1 MDNRKKIIWKRI
13 KIFLLVAGLLL
24 LVGTPVFL
32 YFRLS
37 TEGRLALRQAKNVK
51 LQLEMIDIEYYA
63 LGKSVYDVSGN
74 HGLSDGVLERVRSFM
89 ENSCEVSITS
99 YSRSTRT
106 VLGFIYT
113 NDKYQVIYSYDEE
126 KGDCWQVNYIL
137 KLKEYDGQ

>member
-99 YSRSTRT
+99 YNRSTRT